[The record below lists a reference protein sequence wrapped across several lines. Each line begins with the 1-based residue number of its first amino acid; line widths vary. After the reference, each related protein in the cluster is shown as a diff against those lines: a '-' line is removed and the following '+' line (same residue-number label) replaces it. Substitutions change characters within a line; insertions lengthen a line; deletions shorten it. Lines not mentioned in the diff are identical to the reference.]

1 MKTKPKTKSEPA
13 ISAVKPT
20 RVVFLLDRTGSMSTV
35 KAETISGF
43 NGYLDTLKGAPNTT
57 ITVVQFDTL
66 GIDKLCDGVAVAKC
80 PRLNDDN
87 YQPRA
92 MTPLYDALGRTISE
106 TRGHKGLQ
114 GHKVLFITLTD
125 GEENASTEWTSDKV
139 KALIKE
145 CEDQDKWTF
154 AYIGV
159 GPQGWA
165 AMKAV
170 AIGTQC
176 VSNVLN
182 IAQDGKSVTRMY
194 RRAGGQS
201 VSYACSIGSD
211 IQKDFWGKEDES

>member
-1 MKTKPKTKSEPA
+1 MKTKPKTKSKPA
-13 ISAVKPT
+13 SSAVKPT

-57 ITVVQFDTL
+57 ITLVQFDTL

-114 GHKVLFITLTD
+114 GHKVLFVTLTD
-125 GEENASTEWTSDKV
+125 GEENASTEWSQDRV
-139 KALIKE
+139 KALMKE
-145 CEDQDKWTF
+145 CEDNLKWTF

-159 GPQGWA
+159 GPAGWA
-165 AMKAV
+165 SMKHISA
-170 AIGTQC
+170 GLQSS
-176 VSNVLN
+176 SNVLN
-182 IAQDGKSVTRMY
+182 VPHSGKGVTKAY
-194 RRAGGQS
+194 ARAGGQS
-201 VSYACSIGSD
+201 ASYACSIGSD
-211 IQKDFWGKEDES
+211 VVKNFWGKEDES